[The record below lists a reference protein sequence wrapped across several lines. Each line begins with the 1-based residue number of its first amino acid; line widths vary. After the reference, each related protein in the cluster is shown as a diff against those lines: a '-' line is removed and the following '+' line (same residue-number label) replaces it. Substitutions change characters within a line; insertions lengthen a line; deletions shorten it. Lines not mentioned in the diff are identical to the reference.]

1 MTIQYPTVQIFEW
14 DVTETSD
21 PNGVRNIYGGH
32 PAFVK
37 ELGETIVKAMQFEDV
52 ILDFSNIS
60 GVYQSRVQ
68 VFTVGLANN
77 DFSISSLR
85 LWMPSGTALQT
96 SGHIEFSS
104 SGLWIPNA
112 ILPSGRGTN
121 IPTVL
126 PTSANIKNQN
136 GITWSLDGGS
146 DSETSQYVYLALT
159 VPSGM
164 PLGQYGLGT
173 NGHLAF
179 RVTYDWYWKFNSS
192 GSQT

>member
-1 MTIQYPTVQIFEW
+1 MPTYPTIQIFEW
-14 DVTETSD
+14 DVTETSA

-32 PAFVK
+32 PAWVK
-37 ELGETIVKAMQFEDV
+37 ELGETIPKAMQFEDV

-60 GVYQSRVQ
+60 GMYQSRVQ
-68 VFTVGLANN
+68 AFTVGLANS
-77 DFSISSLR
+77 DHSISSLR

-96 SGHIEFSS
+96 SGHIEFTS

-112 ILPSGRGTN
+112 ILPSGRGVVM
-121 IPTVL
+121 PSSL
-126 PTSANIKNQN
+126 PTSPNIMNQSN
-136 GITWSLDGGS
+136 VSWSLDGAS
-146 DSETSQYVYLALT
+146 DIDTSQYVYLALT

-164 PLGQYGLGT
+164 PLGQYGLGI

-179 RVTYDWYWKFNSS
+179 RITYDWYWKFNSS

>member
-1 MTIQYPTVQIFEW
+1 MPNYPTVQIFEW
-14 DVTETSD
+14 DVTEASA

-32 PAFVK
+32 AAFVK
-37 ELGETIVKAMQFEDV
+37 ELGETIAKAMQFEDV
-52 ILDFSNIS
+52 ILDFTASVS
-60 GVYQSRVQ
+60 GNYQSRVQ
-68 VFTVGLANN
+68 AFTVGLANN

-85 LWMPSGTALQT
+85 LWSPSGTALHS
-96 SGHIEFSS
+96 SGHLEFSS

-112 ILPSGRGTN
+112 ILPSGKGVVM
-121 IPTVL
+121 PTLL
-126 PTSANIKNQN
+126 PTLPNIMNQSN
-136 GITWSLDGGS
+136 VSWSLDGAS
-146 DSETSQYVYLALT
+146 DLDVSQYVYLALT